1 MLYLKRLRK
10 RELRSGCWTR
20 TVAAGASESGLFLAS
35 ALFRKVAQELGDAL
49 DPYAA
54 KGAKG

>member
-1 MLYLKRLRK
+1 MTEEKDRGGVAGE
-10 RELRSGCWTR
+10 RETAERCTNPS
-20 TVAAGASESGLFLAS
+20 LAS